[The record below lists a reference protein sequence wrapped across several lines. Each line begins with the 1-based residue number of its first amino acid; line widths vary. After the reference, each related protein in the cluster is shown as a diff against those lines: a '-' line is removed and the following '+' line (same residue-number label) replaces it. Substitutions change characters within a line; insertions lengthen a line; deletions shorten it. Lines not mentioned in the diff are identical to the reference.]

1 MLVKNKAIQELF
13 DPTYGRLNATFGV
26 EIPFTSALTQTTIP
40 LGYVDAPTE
49 DFADGE
55 TQIWKITHNGVDSHP
70 IHFHLMNVQ
79 LINRVGWDNFISP
92 PEPNE
97 LGWKETLKM
106 SPLEDVFIAVHAKKP
121 PLPGFGLPTS
131 GRLLDPSQPLGAMT
145 GFTQIDPTTG
155 LPATMVNTWQ
165 NFGWEYVWHCHIL
178 GHEENDFMRPIIFNP
193 MDVLP
198 DKPATPTAS
207 LDANGQ
213 IKVSWVD
220 ATPASFVDPS
230 SGKLVV
236 PSLDDPKSE
245 IGFRVERAPIVNK
258 VVGAYIP
265 IGTVAAVPNGD
276 GSKLEVNTLANATS
290 LVDDAPVADYAY
302 RLYAVNSMGDS
313 VASDTVVFVSG
324 PPAAPSNLR
333 ATAHTASSVT
343 LAWADNS
350 ISESGFL
357 LDWTSGTTTLAVD
370 STTGVAS
377 GLAANTA
384 YTFTVTAL
392 ATAPTASSAPSNTVT
407 ETTAPVAVSTLAGS
421 TVLQGTTANVTLNWS
436 NTNPN
441 LGTLSSVVVSG
452 TVDGVAIAPITQA
465 AVANGTVTL
474 TGLGLG
480 KVYALTVTV
489 NGVGGAAAS
498 SVSGSTATA
507 SLLPATGLSV
517 ELVTGPVGAST
528 FALNWVDASLGESG
542 YQAQV
547 CYGSTTQCTTA
558 TTLIS
563 PLVTYP
569 GTTATVNRWYPVAAG
584 NLAYTAPT
592 GDTGAASALV
602 TGLAVQT
609 ATPRYYF
616 RVVPLNVAVTGP
628 ASNISAAVNLTAT
641 PTAPTAVSA
650 VSNSVGTALVSWT
663 DTANNNATFNLQQRA
678 TGGIASIT
686 LGTAGTRYTVAPSVV
701 ISAPAAGGVQATA
714 HAVAT
719 PVVGTTGGVV
729 TIVIDNPG
737 TGYTARPTVTVSGGT
752 RNAGGTAA
760 SGTGTATA
768 NLGLGTNVWTTAYTA
783 IAAAAVPV
791 GNSTSVT
798 ATGLSS
804 GTAYQFQVQPVG
816 ISGVNGTFVNTGT
829 GVIKAQ

>member
-1 MLVKNKAIQELF
+1 
-13 DPTYGRLNATFGV
+13 
-26 EIPFTSALTQTTIP
+26 
-40 LGYVDAPTE
+40 
-49 DFADGE
+49 
-55 TQIWKITHNGVDSHP
+55 
-70 IHFHLMNVQ
+70 
-79 LINRVGWDNFISP
+79 
-92 PEPNE
+92 
-97 LGWKETLKM
+97 
-106 SPLEDVFIAVHAKKP
+106 
-121 PLPGFGLPTS
+121 
-131 GRLLDPSQPLGAMT
+131 
-145 GFTQIDPTTG
+145 
-155 LPATMVNTWQ
+155 
-165 NFGWEYVWHCHIL
+165 
-178 GHEENDFMRPIIFNP
+178 
-193 MDVLP
+193 
-198 DKPATPTAS
+198 
-207 LDANGQ
+207 
-213 IKVSWVD
+213 
-220 ATPASFVDPS
+220 
-230 SGKLVV
+230 
-236 PSLDDPKSE
+236 
-245 IGFRVERAPIVNK
+245 
-258 VVGAYIP
+258 
-265 IGTVAAVPNGD
+265 
-276 GSKLEVNTLANATS
+276 
-290 LVDDAPVADYAY
+290 
-302 RLYAVNSMGDS
+302 
-313 VASDTVVFVSG
+313 
-324 PPAAPSNLR
+324 
-333 ATAHTASSVT
+333 
-343 LAWADNS
+343 
-350 ISESGFL
+350 
-357 LDWTSGTTTLAVD
+357 
-370 STTGVAS
+370 
-377 GLAANTA
+377 
-384 YTFTVTAL
+384 
-392 ATAPTASSAPSNTVT
+392 
-407 ETTAPVAVSTLAGS
+407 
-421 TVLQGTTANVTLNWS
+421 VLQGTTANVTLNWS